1 MFECGVSPCKECKNG
16 PYQQQC
22 RFTSK
27 FQGWWKD
34 HWNWNW
40 KVTQLLG
47 RLWTSPDKHSTDD
60 VRKNMQSTGPLH
72 TATNPKTSAGQSST
86 NGPGI
91 MRQQF
96 CWSHWCSKL
105 IYPWNNLR
113 VASFGKASRPTLGYP
128 ISKCTYF
135 LPSIFRH
142 FHPSIFHF
150 TLSSCVRSAT
160 FVGWQLRS
168 CQRAATRKGTRGG
181 LVV

>member
-1 MFECGVSPCKECKNG
+1 MQERTLSKAVQIYFQISGVVKGSLKLKLKSHPTFGQIVDITRQTIHWWCKI
-16 PYQQQC
+16 
-22 RFTSK
+22 
-27 FQGWWKD
+27 
-34 HWNWNW
+34 
-40 KVTQLLG
+40 
-47 RLWTSPDKHSTDD
+47 KHAVNRTLAYSYHPQNF
-60 VRKNMQSTGPLH
+60 RW
-72 TATNPKTSAGQSST
+72 
-86 NGPGI
+86 
-91 MRQQF
+91 QQF

-135 LPSIFRH
+135 LPIPSIFRH